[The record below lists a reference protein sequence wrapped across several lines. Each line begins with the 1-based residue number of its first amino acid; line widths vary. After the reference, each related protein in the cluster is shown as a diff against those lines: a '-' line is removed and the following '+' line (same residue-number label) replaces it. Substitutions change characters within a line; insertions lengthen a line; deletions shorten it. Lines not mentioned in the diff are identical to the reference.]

1 MLGRLQYL
9 VADSK
14 SEARNSKQ
22 GVMTDSIYVF
32 CFLSV
37 TPDTPAEFECD
48 LTGTARYSMSCFL
61 EAIIDRFYGKAYIS
75 FCNE

>member
-22 GVMTDSIYVF
+22 GVMADSLYVL

-37 TPDTPAEFECD
+37 TSDTPAEFEVTPQA
-48 LTGTARYSMSCFL
+48 LSGIL
-61 EAIIDRFYGKAYIS
+61 
-75 FCNE
+75 